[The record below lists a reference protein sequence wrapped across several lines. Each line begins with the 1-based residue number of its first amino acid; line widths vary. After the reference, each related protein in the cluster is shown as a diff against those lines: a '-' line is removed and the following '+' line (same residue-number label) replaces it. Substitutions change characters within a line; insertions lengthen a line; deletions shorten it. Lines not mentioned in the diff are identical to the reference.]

1 MATAGVK
8 ISSLR
13 ELNTAEDTDYIVI
26 NDVSASTTK
35 KISRGN
41 FLKDITNDSGGGGTL
56 DGLTDTSIE
65 SPRQRGLFKIFSK

>member
-41 FLKDITNDSGGGGTL
+41 FLKDIMAWFLIT
-56 DGLTDTSIE
+56 E
-65 SPRQRGLFKIFSK
+65 QRLLKAKQKTH